1 MKISSILDLQKI
13 SNKINKILSPGDVI
27 LLYGQIGVGKTSFA
41 RLLINNYENEKKLKK
56 SEVLS
61 PTFNIVFE
69 YDIKDFTIEHYDLYR
84 LKDEKEIKNI
94 GLFQNLEQKI
104 TSRINKILLP
114 GDVIFLYGQIG
125 VGKTT
130 FVRLLINNYE
140 NEKKLNNSEVLSPT
154 FNIVFEYDIKDFTI
168 EHYDLYRIK
177 NEKEL
182 KNIGLFVN
190 LKKNITIVEW
200 PELIKNK
207 PINRIDLFFEY
218 TKDMNERTL
227 TIKTSGR
234 LKDNEF

>member
-1 MKISSILDLQKI
+1 MKISSIIDLQKI
-13 SNKINKILSPGDVI
+13 TSSINKILLPGDVI
-27 LLYGQIGVGKTSFA
+27 FLYGQIGVGKTTFV

-84 LKDEKEIKNI
+84 LKNEKEIKNI
-94 GLFQNLEQKI
+94 GLFA
-104 TSRINKILLP
+104 
-114 GDVIFLYGQIG
+114 
-125 VGKTT
+125 
-130 FVRLLINNYE
+130 
-140 NEKKLNNSEVLSPT
+140 
-154 FNIVFEYDIKDFTI
+154 
-168 EHYDLYRIK
+168 
-177 NEKEL
+177 
-182 KNIGLFVN
+182 N
-190 LKKNITIVEW
+190 LKQNITIVEW

>member
-13 SNKINKILSPGDVI
+13 
-27 LLYGQIGVGKTSFA
+27 TS
-41 RLLINNYENEKKLKK
+41 
-56 SEVLS
+56 S
-61 PTFNIVFE
+61 
-69 YDIKDFTIEHYDLYR
+69 IK
-84 LKDEKEIKNI
+84 
-94 GLFQNLEQKI
+94 
-104 TSRINKILLP
+104 KILLP

-140 NEKKLNNSEVLSPT
+140 NEKKLKKSEVLSPT
-154 FNIVFEYDIKDFTI
+154 FNIVFEYDIKDLTI
-168 EHYDLYRIK
+168 EHYDLYRLK
-177 NEKEL
+177 NEKEI
-182 KNIGLFVN
+182 KNIGLFAN
-190 LKKNITIVEW
+190 LKQNITLVEW
-200 PELIKNK
+200 PDLIENK

>member
-13 SNKINKILSPGDVI
+13 TSSIHKILLPGDVI
-27 LLYGQIGVGKTSFA
+27 FLYGQVGVGKTTFV

-69 YDIKDFTIEHYDLYR
+69 YDIKDFIIEHYDLYR
-84 LKDEKEIKNI
+84 LKNEKEIKNI
-94 GLFQNLEQKI
+94 GLFE
-104 TSRINKILLP
+104 
-114 GDVIFLYGQIG
+114 
-125 VGKTT
+125 
-130 FVRLLINNYE
+130 
-140 NEKKLNNSEVLSPT
+140 
-154 FNIVFEYDIKDFTI
+154 
-168 EHYDLYRIK
+168 
-177 NEKEL
+177 
-182 KNIGLFVN
+182 N
-190 LKKNITIVEW
+190 LKQNIIIVEW